1 MEVNDKNAKGATPKK
16 EQWSWQSSKL
26 WRLCVSEFH
35 STSWKIY
42 STILKFHTW
51 PYLICKD
58 ILNLVPTSFL
68 DMIGSFIFSSCL
80 PDRVASFLSFMDT
93 GLLSHLR
100 AFVIFLPLP
109 ELEELFFYQIFV
121 WLAPY
126 HWSLSS
132 KTTSW
137 RNISYL
143 YFSTV
148 DILSWII
155 LAGDVFPEK
164 CFVIFNIF
172 FYQK

>member
-16 EQWSWQSSKL
+16 EQWSWQSSKP

-35 STSWKIY
+35 STSWKTY

-51 PYLICKD
+51 LYLTCKD

-68 DMIGSFIFSSCL
+68 DMIGSFIFSSCCL
-80 PDRVASFLSFMDT
+80 PARVASFLSFTDT
-93 GLLSHLR
+93 GFLSHLR

-109 ELEELFFYQIFV
+109 ELEELFFCQIFA

-137 RNISYL
+137 RNVSYL

-148 DILSWII
+148 DIWSWII
-155 LAGDVFPEK
+155 LAGGRFPREMF
-164 CFVIFNIF
+164 CDF
-172 FYQK
+172 